1 MTTRPTEPQPLPS
14 HTMCFKSLTHYDL
27 TFQCFFLEFFASKP
41 TRSYLL
47 KFFTLIKQYLF
58 QFLINCLPPKI
69 LTPQDSAY
77 TLYDRDFLSN
87 LGSVLLFAVVGT
99 LFNTFVIGY
108 GLYGAAT
115 LGLMGSFPNGTELN
129 SIESLI
135 FSSLISAV
143 DPVRQKPK
151 Y

>member
-1 MTTRPTEPQPLPS
+1 M
-14 HTMCFKSLTHYDL
+14 
-27 TFQCFFLEFFASKP
+27 
-41 TRSYLL
+41 
-47 KFFTLIKQYLF
+47 
-58 QFLINCLPPKI
+58 PPKI
-69 LTPQDSAY
+69 LIPQDSAY